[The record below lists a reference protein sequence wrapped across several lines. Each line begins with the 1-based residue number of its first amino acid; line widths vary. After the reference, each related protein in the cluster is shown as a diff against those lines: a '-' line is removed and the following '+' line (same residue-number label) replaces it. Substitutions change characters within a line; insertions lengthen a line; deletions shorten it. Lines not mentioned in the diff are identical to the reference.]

1 MRNYLEKPETWIAIN
16 GFLLAFLWE
25 MLQMPFYEM
34 SGLSTWQVTKN
45 CAFATLGD
53 AGIMV
58 FAYWVATR
66 FASNRLWL
74 RQCRI
79 RPLAIYLSVGM
90 AITVVVEHFALRSDR
105 GWTYSKLMPTIGA
118 IGLVP
123 MFMWLIVPALTLVLA
138 KRSLFGS
145 TLTAEDR

>member
-34 SGLSTWQVTKN
+34 GGLSTWQVTKN

-66 FASNRLWL
+66 FAPNRLWL
-74 RQCRI
+74 RQWRI

-105 GWTYSKLMPTIGA
+105 GWTYSELMPTIAA

-123 MFMWLIVPALTLVLA
+123 IFMWLIVPALTLVLA